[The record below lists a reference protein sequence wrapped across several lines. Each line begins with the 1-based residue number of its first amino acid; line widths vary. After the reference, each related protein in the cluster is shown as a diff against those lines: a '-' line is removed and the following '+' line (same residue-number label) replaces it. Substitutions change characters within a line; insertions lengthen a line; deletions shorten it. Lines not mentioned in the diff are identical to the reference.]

1 MASMP
6 ASLNIAKYRF
16 RVQMSNC
23 RVRSIHSG
31 DLTVA
36 GPRYGDGEISSKC
49 HVGNG
54 QGDTTSKIIPLLGFE
69 CRESCSERG
78 TLLTGVAAL
87 PSPPF
92 GKLARTFSAFV
103 PCGGPSNFL
112 TSSHGLAGATVNA
125 SQSTPHA
132 DNGLTRSIV
141 PEEACY
147 SGDKYRAEQPSGDD
161 LQPKVV
167 A

>member
-112 TSSHGLAGATVNA
+112 TRGHGLACHGQREPSRPRMPTMN
-125 SQSTPHA
+125 SRDQSFLRRPVTPAINIALSSHPA
-132 DNGLTRSIV
+132 MICNQR
-141 PEEACY
+141 
-147 SGDKYRAEQPSGDD
+147 
-161 LQPKVV
+161 
-167 A
+167 